1 VETGMIILD
10 TNSFSSVFDSAD
22 SDYSEFCFI
31 LQWVVKQEHACFV
44 YGGTKYKSEIKK
56 MVKYLRLINEL
67 RKTGKVVE
75 INGNMIDNY
84 AVHLKEICTDK
95 AFNDEHLVAILDVSG
110 CKLLC
115 TKDIEAMPYIKQKRF
130 YSDQKTPQIY
140 SGSRNR
146 NLLNATYIVELKNR
160 C

>member
-1 VETGMIILD
+1 MIILD
-10 TNSFSSVFDSAD
+10 TNSIPSVFDSAA
-22 SDYSEFCFI
+22 SDYSEFCFVYE
-31 LQWVVKQEHACFV
+31 WVKRQRGACFV

-56 MVKYLRLINEL
+56 MLKYLKLIIEL
-67 RKTGKVVE
+67 QKVGKFVE

-84 AVHLKEICTDK
+84 AVRLKEACSDS

-115 TKDIEAMPYIKQKRF
+115 TKDIKAMQYIKKREF
-130 YSDQKTPQIY
+130 YSDQKIPRIY

-146 NLLNATYIVELKNR
+146 DLLNGTYIVELKNR

>member
-1 VETGMIILD
+1 MIILD
-10 TNSFSSVFDSAD
+10 TNSIPSVFDSAV
-22 SDYSEFCFI
+22 SDYSEFCFVYE
-31 LQWVVKQEHACFV
+31 WVKRQRGACFV

-56 MVKYLRLINEL
+56 MLKYLGIISEL
-67 RKTGKVVE
+67 QKPGKFIE

-84 AVHLKEICTDK
+84 AVHLKKICSDK
-95 AFNDEHLVAILDVSG
+95 AFNDEHLVAILNISG

-115 TKDIEAMPYIKQKRF
+115 TKDIEAMPYIKRKEF
-130 YSDQKTPQIY
+130 YSDQKAPQIY

-146 NLLNATYIVELKNR
+146 NLLNVTYIVELKNR